1 LWLALA
7 VAGALLLAA
16 KRRRL
21 GFAALVLAGLW
32 ALDEGLSLGRS
43 EAWSA
48 GQLISLACGAGLIVS
63 TALIAREVWPENRG
77 RWIAAGAFAAAYPVV
92 YRMSILFHPEMP
104 FALLCALATLV
115 VLRAQRGGFPARLGW
130 WLGAAL
136 GAAALTRQ
144 PAVLLM
150 GCLGAASLWLGRRR
164 AAGFLVRAL
173 VVIVLVAGP
182 WWGYAANRWGNPLQS
197 NLEPRSSLM
206 LPRQPASFYVSF
218 PLRAVIVHPYRP
230 DFAADLLPNL

>member
-1 LWLALA
+1 MRWAPSARVELRGTRRRGRSGSLLA
-7 VAGALLLAA
+7 VAGAVLLGTR
-16 KRRRL
+16 RRRL
-21 GFAALVLAGLW
+21 GIAALVLAALW

-43 EAWSA
+43 EQWSA
-48 GQLISLACGAGLIVS
+48 GQLISLACGAGLIAT

-115 VLRAQRGGFPARLGW
+115 VLRAQRRGFPARLGW

-144 PAVLLM
+144 PAVLVM
-150 GCLGAASLWLGRRR
+150 GCLAAASLWLGRPARR
-164 AAGFLVRAL
+164 RLPRCARWSSWSSWPGPGGATRQTAGAT
-173 VVIVLVAGP
+173 
-182 WWGYAANRWGNPLQS
+182 
-197 NLEPRSSLM
+197 RSSRTSSRA
-206 LPRQPASFYVSF
+206 PR
-218 PLRAVIVHPYRP
+218 
-230 DFAADLLPNL
+230 